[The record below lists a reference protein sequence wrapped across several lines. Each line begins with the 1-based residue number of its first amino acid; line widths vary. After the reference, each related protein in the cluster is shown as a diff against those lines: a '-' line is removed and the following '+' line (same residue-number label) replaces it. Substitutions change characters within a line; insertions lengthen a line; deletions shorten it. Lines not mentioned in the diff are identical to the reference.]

1 MGARIRSRRKLIAG
15 LLLALPLLLAVY
27 ESVAVLRARART
39 DEALQSV
46 RTREIPLSAIPER
59 RIRMLLAVEDPGF
72 HRHRGID
79 FATPGQ
85 GMTTLTQSLA
95 KFLYFER
102 FTPGIAKLELMLV
115 ARFALDPAVSKDEQ
129 LEIFINHARLGSRR
143 GRPVIGFA
151 DAARTFYGRELHQLS
166 DREYLTLVAMLIAP
180 GRLDPVRHRSANAER
195 TNRIEALLAGRCRPR
210 GLRDVHYP
218 DCGEASDGAGAAVSG

>member
-1 MGARIRSRRKLIAG
+1 MGGRIRSRRKLIAG
-15 LLLALPLLLAVY
+15 LLLALPLLLLVY

-39 DEALQSV
+39 DEVLERV
-46 RTREIPLSAIPER
+46 RTREIPLAALPAR
-59 RIRMLLAVEDPGF
+59 RVRMLLAVEDPGF
-72 HRHRGID
+72 HQHRGID

-102 FTPGIAKLELMLV
+102 FTPGIGKLELMLV

-129 LEIFINHARLGSRR
+129 LEIFINHARFGSRR

-151 DAARTFYGRELHQLS
+151 DAARTFYGRELHQIG

-180 GRLDPVRHRSANAER
+180 GRLDPARHAAANAER
-195 TNRIEALLAGRCRPR
+195 TDRIEAMLAGRCRPQ
-210 GLRDVHYP
+210 GLRDVNYR
-218 DCGEASDGAGAAVSG
+218 DCAAPA

>member
-1 MGARIRSRRKLIAG
+1 MVA
-15 LLLALPLLLAVY
+15 LLVALPLLLLAY
-27 ESVAVLRARART
+27 ESFAVLRARART
-39 DEALQSV
+39 AELLKQV
-46 RTREIPLSAIPER
+46 RSREIPLPALPER
-59 RIRMLLAVEDPGF
+59 RIRMLLAVEDPAF

-129 LEIFINHARLGSRR
+129 LEIFVNHARFGSRG
-143 GRPVIGFA
+143 GRPIVGFA
-151 DAARTFYGRELHQLS
+151 DAARTFYGRELDQLT

-180 GRLDPVRHRSANAER
+180 ARLDPARHARVNAER
-195 TNRIEALLAGRCRPR
+195 TDRIEALLAGRCRPQ
-210 GLRDVHYP
+210 GLRDVYYR
-218 DCGEASDGAGAAVSG
+218 DCAR